1 MPLTER
7 VNMEKRGRMMS
18 FALHMLRYT
27 CQNTNTTDT
36 QQEAK
41 NSKLRLK
48 IRLLEGNKHFKTLAS
63 GKYISQ
69 SSQPLYKIILLF
81 YIYNEETEI

>member
-7 VNMEKRGRMMS
+7 VNMGRRGRMMS

-41 NSKLRLK
+41 NSRLRLK
-48 IRLLEGNKHFKTLAS
+48 IRLLEGNKHFETSAS
-63 GKYISQ
+63 GKYISHLTLTTTLQ
-69 SSQPLYKIILLF
+69 NYFIILYL
-81 YIYNEETEI
+81 